1 MHDLDRTLRTD
12 EPEIDLD
19 GEAWEIGD
27 DESELVGLDELAG
40 ESELDDEWETDEE
53 TGDGGAL
60 SEEEEMDLAAE
71 LLTVS
76 DEAELDLF
84 LGKLIRRVG
93 RRVKKFAR
101 PLGKLIKP
109 LAKKLLPIAGGAVG
123 TFFGGPAG
131 AALGGKLG
139 SLATRLFEV
148 DFESMDPEE
157 QEMEVARRV
166 VRLTASAAQRA
177 AAAPPSADPVR
188 VARAAVASAA
198 KRHAPGLVRRRRP
211 TGHGACSCG
220 RTSGRWVRRGQ
231 RIVILGA

>member
-1 MHDLDRTLRTD
+1 
-12 EPEIDLD
+12 
-19 GEAWEIGD
+19 
-27 DESELVGLDELAG
+27 
-40 ESELDDEWETDEE
+40 
-53 TGDGGAL
+53 
-60 SEEEEMDLAAE
+60 MDLAAE

-84 LGKLIRRVG
+84 LGKLIRRAG

-101 PLGKLIKP
+101 PLRKMIKP
-109 LAKKLLPIAGGAVG
+109 LAKKLLPIAGGALG
-123 TFFGGPAG
+123 TFLGGPAG

-139 SLATRLFEV
+139 SLATRLFEA

-157 QEMEVARRV
+157 QEMEVAKRI
-166 VRLTASAAQRA
+166 VRLTSAAAQRA
-177 AAAPPSADPVR
+177 AAAPPSANPAR

-211 TGHGACSCG
+211 ASRGGHSRG

-231 RIVILGA
+231 RILILGA